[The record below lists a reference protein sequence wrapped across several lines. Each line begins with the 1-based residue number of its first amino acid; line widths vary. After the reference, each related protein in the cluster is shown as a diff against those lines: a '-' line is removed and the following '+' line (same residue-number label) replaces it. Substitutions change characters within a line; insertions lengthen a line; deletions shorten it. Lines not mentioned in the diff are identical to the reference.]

1 MTVKEFLIEFGVLS
15 GVLSPCAKAVKPSR
29 MHGLLILHSNTWS

>member
-15 GVLSPCAKAVKPSR
+15 LSPCTKAVKPSR